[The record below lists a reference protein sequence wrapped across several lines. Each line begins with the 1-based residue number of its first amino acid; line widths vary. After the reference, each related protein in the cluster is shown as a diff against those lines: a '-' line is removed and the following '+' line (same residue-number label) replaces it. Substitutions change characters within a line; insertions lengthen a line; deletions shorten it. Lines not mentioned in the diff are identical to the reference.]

1 MHCGSTADGG
11 RLSLQKRDLVKV
23 TNDEGIAPICRA
35 L

>member
-1 MHCGSTADGG
+1 LLIKRPMVGP
-11 RLSLQKRDLVKV
+11 LSLQKRDLVEV